1 MWKQVGEQLWRWRGV
16 FIVAPSIAGVV
27 IGLRVAGLLQPM
39 ELAVWDQFFRLRPSE
54 PIDHRLVIV
63 EIRESDIQQ
72 VGQWPMTDTKLARL
86 LVAIQ
91 EQKPRAIGLDL
102 YRDLPVEPGYQELAK
117 IFESTPNL
125 IGIQK
130 VVSNTAGAANNPPPV
145 LSQKD
150 QVGANDFVVDGDG
163 KVRRSLLA
171 VNNKDNQTVLTLGTR
186 LALLYLA
193 GENITLQEGKS
204 ADELRLG
211 KAIFRSLRENDGSY
225 VRADTG
231 GYQILSNFRNLNQS
245 FQKISMTEVLQGK
258 APANLFRDRI
268 VLIGVT
274 ADSLGDFFLT
284 PFSGGWGGQLTDRA
298 SGVAVHGEIA
308 SQVISAALDGRP
320 LLWFWSE
327 PIEWLWIGGWAIV
340 GAGITWTQRYRKT
353 STSKIPLT
361 AIGLLCASLG
371 LVGGSYLVFL
381 NGGWIPV
388 VPGFLALTG
397 SALVITTYM
406 ARAATSIRSVFSR
419 YLTDEVVASLLETP
433 QGLKLGGE
441 RRQATI
447 LVSDLRGFS
456 AISERLSPE
465 QTMEFI
471 NRYLA
476 IMTEVI
482 NQYQGTINEVLG
494 DGIFVIFGAPIQ
506 REDDTQRAVACAI
519 AMQLAMAQV
528 NAQTEEMGLPRV
540 EMGIGLHTGEVLA
553 GNIGSQR
560 RAKYTVMGSTVNL
573 ASRIES
579 YTVGGQILIS
589 RSVLNQVEAIVQ
601 IHEEMK
607 IQPKGMQE
615 PLTVYEVNGIGG
627 SYNLA
632 LPVEEEVI
640 IELPQKIPLQYTIL
654 EGKQAIGSLYQGSFV
669 KLGSHTAAIQVSHPV
684 NHLDNLKIQLLSN
697 SRDSRGLRD
706 TYAKVTHSDPAFPN
720 LIWVRFTAIPPEVAA
735 LLEYLHHYARID

>member
-16 FIVAPSIAGVV
+16 LIVAPSIAGVV

-39 ELAVWDQFFRLRPSE
+39 ELAVWDQFFRLRPPE
-54 PIDHRLVIV
+54 PIDRRLVIV
-63 EIRESDIQQ
+63 EIRESDVQQ
-72 VGQWPMTDTKLARL
+72 VGQWPMTDTKLAQL
-86 LVAIQ
+86 LDAIRQ
-91 EQKPRAIGLDL
+91 QKPRAIGLDL
-102 YRDLPVEPGYQELAK
+102 YRDLPVEPGYRELVK

-163 KVRRSLLA
+163 KVRRNLLA

-193 GENITLQEGKS
+193 AENITLQEGKS

-211 KAIFRSLRENDGSY
+211 KATFQSLRKNDGSY

-231 GYQILSNFRNLNQS
+231 GYQILSNFRNLNQG

-258 APANLFRDRI
+258 APSNLFRDRV

-274 ADSLGDFFLT
+274 ADSLGDFFFT

-298 SGVAVHGEIA
+298 SGVAVHGEVA
-308 SQVISAALDGRP
+308 SQVISAAMDGRP

-340 GAGITWTQRYRKT
+340 GATITWSQRYRKA
-353 STSKIPLT
+353 SSRRVPLT
-361 AIGLLCASLG
+361 AIGLLSASLG

-388 VPGFLALTG
+388 VPGLLALTG

-419 YLTDEVVASLLETP
+419 YLSDEVVASLLETP

-471 NRYLA
+471 NHYLA

-519 AMQLAMAQV
+519 AMQLAMTQV
-528 NAQTEEMGLPRV
+528 NAQTEQMGLPRV

-579 YTVGGQILIS
+579 YTVGGQILLS
-589 RSVLNQVEAIVQ
+589 RSVLDQVEAIVQ
-601 IHEEMK
+601 INEEMK
-607 IQPKGMQE
+607 IQPKGVQE
-615 PLTVYEVNGIGG
+615 PLTVYEVSGIGG
-627 SYNLA
+627 SYNLS
-632 LPVEEEVI
+632 LPVEKEII
-640 IELPQKIPLQYTIL
+640 IELPQKIPLQYTVV
-654 EGKQAIGSLYQGSFV
+654 EGKQTATSLYPGSFV
-669 KLGSHTAAIQVSHPV
+669 TLGSHTAAIQVSYPV
-684 NHLDNLKIQLLSN
+684 NPLENIRIQLLTN
-697 SRDSRGLRD
+697 SRNSRGLRD

-720 LIWVRFTAIPPEVAA
+720 LIWVRFTAIPPEVAT
-735 LLEYLHHYARID
+735 LLEYLRYYSRVD